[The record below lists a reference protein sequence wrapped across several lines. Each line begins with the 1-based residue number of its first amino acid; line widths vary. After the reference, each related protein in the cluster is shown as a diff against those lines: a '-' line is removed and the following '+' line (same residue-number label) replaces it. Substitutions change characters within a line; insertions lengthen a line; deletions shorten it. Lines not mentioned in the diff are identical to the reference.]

1 MQRAMQESEEDQGF
15 YDSVVE
21 ALKAEG
27 IDDLDLQTIL
37 EHPDKLE
44 QVGQKVFEA
53 QPDLRQRAENQI
65 WEMVEAFEDKLG
77 RGDVD
82 LSLFSE
88 EELMLPFQRIQ
99 AEFGEPFTQALPSEE
114 LRERT
119 FDAIR
124 QAINEIMT
132 PERFRRFC
140 EEVEM
145 TAKTWFHTRQKWA
158 AALQFELGYLDGDQ
172 YEENKFVL
180 AAFIGQIYRL
190 GKEHKP
196 TRKAKNRH

>member
-1 MQRAMQESEEDQGF
+1 
-15 YDSVVE
+15 
-21 ALKAEG
+21 
-27 IDDLDLQTIL
+27 
-37 EHPDKLE
+37 
-44 QVGQKVFEA
+44 
-53 QPDLRQRAENQI
+53 
-65 WEMVEAFEDKLG
+65 LG

-145 TAKTWFHTRQKWA
+145 TAKTWFHTRQK
-158 AALQFELGYLDGDQ
+158 
-172 YEENKFVL
+172 
-180 AAFIGQIYRL
+180 
-190 GKEHKP
+190 
-196 TRKAKNRH
+196 